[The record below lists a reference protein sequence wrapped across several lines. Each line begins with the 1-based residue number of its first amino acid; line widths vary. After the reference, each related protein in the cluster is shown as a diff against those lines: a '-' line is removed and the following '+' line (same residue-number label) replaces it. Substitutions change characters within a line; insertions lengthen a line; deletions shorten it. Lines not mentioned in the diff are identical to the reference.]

1 MNTVL
6 STEVNKVEE
15 ILAEQF
21 TQEVEQIQG
30 KVLVDFYAPWCGPC
44 KMIAP
49 VVEQI
54 AQEHSD
60 IKVVKIN
67 ADNSQALMAR
77 FGIRGIPTLLMLN
90 NGELV
95 ATQVGAASVS
105 QITKFVNQD

>member
-1 MNTVL
+1 MNL
-6 STEVNKVEE
+6 PVNTQVED

-21 TQEVEQIQG
+21 TQLVEQVKG
-30 KVLVDFYAPWCGPC
+30 KVLVDFYAPWCAPC

-67 ADNSQALMAR
+67 ADNSQALMAK
-77 FGIRGIPTLLMLN
+77 FGIRGIPTLLLVN
-90 NGELV
+90 NGKLV
-95 ATQVGAASVS
+95 ATQVGAASVKQVKEFIS
-105 QITKFVNQD
+105 QD